1 MPQIPLYNK
10 GLGATGVTTGGSL
23 GPRAS
28 AGAFTGVGQELAKFG
43 EVAGNMMYEYYDADK
58 KAEAKSSIAAAE
70 NELNEKLEIY
80 NDTDKTTNAETY
92 DKQYKTNSTKYIKEI
107 SSKYNLRPNEQK
119 LLVARLA
126 DLSAGKHQEGRRKVS
141 AKQDA
146 IRGVNQATAL
156 DRNIN
161 AMVTNAVG
169 TPLHEKAKKDAING
183 IVEAGEG
190 NTLRFL
196 SVKNLD
202 QLNLVVEEKTFTT
215 RTNGAT
221 TTEDISKIRED
232 LKESNL
238 TPEKIATQEGRLK
251 TKETA
256 VINNTIADI
265 VTTATVQQDFDGVEP
280 DTVISEEERLAVIDK
295 YLKGDYS
302 SNPSAKEKY
311 ESLSV
316 KDQARVNAALV
327 TLRNNE
333 QAQMKWE
340 KYQQENKET
349 QNIESI
355 LNESLPKVV
364 NGEMSAKE
372 IYELNLLGTDGLRV
386 KNALLAVSKN
396 IVNNKLTTKT
406 DLTTY
411 ALIENEIQNGKITS
425 PLTSFKVGEETKAL
439 SLIERLSS
447 ETGYISTDNYNVLTG
462 DIASVKTS
470 KGASDLAEFKTF
482 IDGNSG
488 TILGPAKLNK
498 YNTKGKQRLY
508 AWQVNMKANF
518 NKGIKDGKSA
528 ADLTSPNSPHYIFTN
543 QDFYIPT
550 TAQIIKEQSDSLVS
564 AMGTKKDF
572 KPEQIKA
579 PSFNKDS
586 KTVTYYDDRQ
596 KSSVTLE
603 DQSYKDL
610 KDFKMNNTQFL
621 NWSKTYGQIWRKQE
635 GYSLIAYEKWLKSN

>member
-10 GLGATGVTTGGSL
+10 GAGASPTITGTSL
-23 GPRAS
+23 GS
-28 AGAFTGVGQELAKFG
+28 QVSSGAFTSVGQELAKFG

-146 IRGVNQATAL
+146 IRGYSQGTAL

-265 VTTATVQQDFDGVEP
+265 VTTATVQQDFDGFEP

>member
-10 GLGATGVTTGGSL
+10 GAGASPTITGTSL
-23 GPRAS
+23 GS
-28 AGAFTGVGQELAKFG
+28 QVSSGAFTSVGQELAKFG

-92 DKQYKTNSTKYIKEI
+92 DKQYKAKSKIYINEV

-146 IRGVNQATAL
+146 IRGVNQGTAL

-169 TPLHEKAKKDAING
+169 TPLHEKARKDAING

-202 QLNLVVEEKTFTT
+202 ELNLAVEEKTFTT

>member
-10 GLGATGVTTGGSL
+10 GLGSTGVTTGGSL

-28 AGAFTGVGQELAKFG
+28 TGAFTGVGQELAKFG

-92 DKQYKTNSTKYIKEI
+92 DKQYKANSTKYINEV

-146 IRGVNQATAL
+146 IRGYNQGTAL

-169 TPLHEKAKKDAING
+169 TPLHEKARKDAING
-183 IVEAGEG
+183 IVEAGQG

-202 QLNLVVEEKTFTT
+202 ELNLVVEEKTFTT

-232 LKESNL
+232 LTVSNL
-238 TPEKIATQEGRLK
+238 TPEKIATQEERLK

-265 VTTATVQQDFDGVEP
+265 VTTATVQQDFEGFEP

-327 TLRNNE
+327 TLRANE
-333 QAQMKWE
+333 QTQIKWE
-340 KYQQENKET
+340 ENRKET
-349 QNIESI
+349 NEDNRNDEIYTDTVEKIKNGNISITEINKLPFEGAKGEVLRQSLVTKESNRLSGKVLTDSKPLAYSETQEKMFTDELTSVTQKFILKSDPQGAKPKNILERVGIDFSSDDANKFESYLRNKKNAAVSSEAKELVQAEKFFQDFLKGNADFVKGSKMMARIDPKSDQDFFDFQMQMRGRFSAGLAKGIDAKELLNPRNKNYILNADDLYGKTSQQSIQNI
-355 LNESLPKVV
+355 V
-364 NGEMSAKE
+364 
-372 IYELNLLGTDGLRV
+372 
-386 KNALLAVSKN
+386 
-396 IVNNKLTTKT
+396 
-406 DLTTY
+406 
-411 ALIENEIQNGKITS
+411 
-425 PLTSFKVGEETKAL
+425 
-439 SLIERLSS
+439 
-447 ETGYISTDNYNVLTG
+447 
-462 DIASVKTS
+462 
-470 KGASDLAEFKTF
+470 
-482 IDGNSG
+482 
-488 TILGPAKLNK
+488 
-498 YNTKGKQRLY
+498 
-508 AWQVNMKANF
+508 
-518 NKGIKDGKSA
+518 
-528 ADLTSPNSPHYIFTN
+528 
-543 QDFYIPT
+543 DFY
-550 TAQIIKEQSDSLVS
+550 
-564 AMGTKKDF
+564 KK
-572 KPEQIKA
+572 KPA
-579 PSFNKDS
+579 L
-586 KTVTYYDDRQ
+586 
-596 KSSVTLE
+596 TLE
-603 DQSYKDL
+603 DVKPPQKPGTMSVED
-610 KDFKMNNTQFL
+610 
-621 NWSKTYGQIWRKQE
+621 
-635 GYSLIAYEKWLKSN
+635 WLKSDTWQNYITSSKWKKYKALQGEPN

>member
-10 GLGATGVTTGGSL
+10 GQGATPVITGTSL
-23 GPRAS
+23 GS
-28 AGAFTGVGQELAKFG
+28 QVSSSAFTSVGQELARFG

-146 IRGVNQATAL
+146 IRGYSQGTAL

-169 TPLHEKAKKDAING
+169 TPLHEKARKDAING

-202 QLNLVVEEKTFTT
+202 ELNLAVEEKTFTT

-280 DTVISEEERLAVIDK
+280 DTVISEEERLAVINK

>member
-10 GLGATGVTTGGSL
+10 GAGASPTITGTSL
-23 GPRAS
+23 GS
-28 AGAFTGVGQELAKFG
+28 QVSSGAFTSVGQELAKFG

-92 DKQYKTNSTKYIKEI
+92 DKQYKTNSTKYINEV

-146 IRGVNQATAL
+146 IRGDNQGTAL

-202 QLNLVVEEKTFTT
+202 ELNLAVEEKTFTT

-621 NWSKTYGQIWRKQE
+621 NWSKTYGQIWRKQN

>member
-10 GLGATGVTTGGSL
+10 GAGASPTITGTSL
-23 GPRAS
+23 GS
-28 AGAFTGVGQELAKFG
+28 QVSSGAFTSVGQELAKFG

-146 IRGVNQATAL
+146 IRGVNQGTAL

-251 TKETA
+251 TQETA

-621 NWSKTYGQIWRKQE
+621 NWSKTYGQIWRKQN

>member
-10 GLGATGVTTGGSL
+10 GAGASPTITGTSL
-23 GPRAS
+23 GS
-28 AGAFTGVGQELAKFG
+28 QVSSGAFTSVGQELAKFG

-92 DKQYKTNSTKYIKEI
+92 DKQYKAKSKIYINEV

-156 DRNIN
+156 NRNIN

-621 NWSKTYGQIWRKQE
+621 NWSKTYGQIWRKQN